1 MYTLKNQIRLIKC
14 KFFLNWKKKKF
25 YSKSVWRS
33 RSFLCSFPRYRQ
45 LNTLFV
51 LVLPFLIAFLIEFIA
66 HFFTMRFF
74 TMMLC
79 HVTKYF
85 VKRTS
90 SIRHIWV
97 KLTDGFFDYLEDV
110 IEFQVLV
117 KLALEIFGISYLAY
131 LAEIVDVVKV
141 ARWFLG
147 FM

>member
-1 MYTLKNQIRLIKC
+1 
-14 KFFLNWKKKKF
+14 
-25 YSKSVWRS
+25 
-33 RSFLCSFPRYRQ
+33 
-45 LNTLFV
+45 
-51 LVLPFLIAFLIEFIA
+51 
-66 HFFTMRFF
+66 
-74 TMMLC
+74 MMLC

-141 ARWFLG
+141 AR
-147 FM
+147 